1 MAANGVLGVQ
11 WKLKM
16 GDLSARAQSWN
27 LFDSA
32 QEQSTAFVNWHS
44 ECSQEERKKQKNK
57 KARTVCF

>member
-1 MAANGVLGVQ
+1 MGVLDIQ

-16 GDLSARAQSWN
+16 GELSAGAQSWN

-44 ECSQEERKKQKNK
+44 RVLAARQKNK
-57 KARTVCF
+57 KNK